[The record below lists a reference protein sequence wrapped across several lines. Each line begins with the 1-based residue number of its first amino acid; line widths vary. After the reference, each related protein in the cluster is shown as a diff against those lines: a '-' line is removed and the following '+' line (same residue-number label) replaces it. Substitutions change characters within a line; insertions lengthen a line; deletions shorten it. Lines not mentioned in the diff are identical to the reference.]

1 MLQTRGRRRPRQH
14 GRARLHRDANDRR
27 DDEEASGGKGR
38 LLRGGDRTSL
48 EEERPGI
55 VQKRRGEA
63 EEVAAAIALLVSER
77 ASFVNGANMRVE
89 GGSVQAVQN

>member
-1 MLQTRGRRRPRQH
+1 M
-14 GRARLHRDANDRR
+14 
-27 DDEEASGGKGR
+27 
-38 LLRGGDRTSL
+38 
-48 EEERPGI
+48 